1 MANTGMD
8 ALEKLEVWKRGCR
21 LAVDLYNA
29 LEQCRDYGLKD
40 QITRSAISVP
50 SNIAEG
56 FERDSSREFSRFL
69 KIAKG
74 SCGELRTQLYI
85 AAETGFLERDMAFL
99 MIREASEISR
109 MLRGL
114 IKHNE
119 VNGA

>member
-1 MANTGMD
+1 MANIGID

-21 LAVDLYNA
+21 LAVDLYKA
-29 LEQCRDYGLKD
+29 LEQCRDYGFKD
-40 QITRSAISVP
+40 QITRAALSVP

-56 FERDSSREFSRFL
+56 FERDSSREFCRFL

-85 AAETGFLERDMAFL
+85 AAETGFLNKDVAFT
-99 MIREASEISR
+99 MIREAAEISR

-114 IKHNE
+114 AKHYAVE
-119 VNGA
+119 KA